1 MLPLIETETPPV
13 MPASPLRALI
23 DLSAAEVAARA
34 FLTALG
40 VPLDTPSTQR
50 TAARMAKA
58 YTELL
63 TPREYVP
70 TVFPNESGY
79 RELVLARQVPFV
91 SLCAHHM
98 LPFVGIAHL
107 GYRPG
112 DRILGLS
119 KLARLVESAAAR
131 PQIQEVLT
139 QQLGDWLESQLEP
152 GGAAVVITAEHTC
165 MTLRGAGARGSTI
178 TTSTWRGS
186 LADPAARA
194 EFMTMAGEAGK

>member
-1 MLPLIETETPPV
+1 M
-13 MPASPLRALI
+13 I
-23 DLSAAEVAARA
+23 DQDAAERAAA
-34 FLTALG
+34 ALLTALG

-50 TAARMAKA
+50 TPARMVKA
-58 YTELL
+58 YAELL

-70 TVFPNESGY
+70 TVFPNEAGY

-98 LPFVGIAHL
+98 LPFVGTAHL
-107 GYRPG
+107 GYLPG
-112 DRILGLS
+112 ERILGLS
-119 KLARLVESAAAR
+119 KLARLLSSAAAR

-139 QQLGDWLESQLEP
+139 QQLGDWLESQLKP
-152 GGAAVVITAEHTC
+152 GGAAVVVTAEHMC
-165 MTLRGAGARGSTI
+165 MTLRGAGAMGSTV

-194 EFMTMAGEAGK
+194 QFMAMAGEGAR